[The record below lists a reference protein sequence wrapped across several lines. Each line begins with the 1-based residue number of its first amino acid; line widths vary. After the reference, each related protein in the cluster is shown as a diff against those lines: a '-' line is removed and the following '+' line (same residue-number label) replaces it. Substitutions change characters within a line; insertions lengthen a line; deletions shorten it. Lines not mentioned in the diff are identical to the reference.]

1 MNIREQHIVGGMT
14 TDMNISKFDPTKV
27 VYARNIRITQIE
39 GNQGLLCV
47 TNEKGTRQCTVTDGT
62 NPFTFGG
69 TIIGSA
75 MVDEQLVVFTHSTE
89 VTPDKIYRL
98 DKSSTPGVDFVAT
111 ALFTGNLGFDLSH
124 PLETL
129 PVYENENVKKVYWAD
144 GLNQLRCI
152 NIMKDYMSSTD
163 NTVFDAN
170 PTLELLQVLV
180 VTKRNDGGEFP
191 AGSIQYAFTYHNQY
205 GPETNVFETSPL
217 YELSPKAKGVAA
229 DGRTN
234 CSFYVQMTS
243 TDQHFDYVRAY
254 AIIRTSENGTPSVR
268 LLGDFSNSAAGISF
282 VDDGALGSSVD
293 ATSLLFV
300 GGEPVCPSTITIKDN
315 TLFLGNLKLTRPSIG
330 TLYYDSTYA
339 TIAAKVA
346 ALREA
351 GTIPLTNKAGD
362 ADSSVGSGYWFYDYT
377 IDNNRPSTRIRR
389 FKSKENYRLGF
400 IAQHNTGVW
409 SEVLWLGDYDNNI
422 LPEFVGHQTSG
433 IWELTSASGTF
444 TGVLNKLSA
453 AGYKRI
459 APVVVYP
466 QGSDRKVF
474 CQGLISATVYNVE
487 DRANNKPYSQ
497 ASWFFRPISE
507 GFGIA
512 AIPHA
517 TLYSNKLNVYSTSG
531 SVPTNILGGAEIEI
545 NGNPRIF
552 LPQLK
557 GYWAD
562 QQASD
567 EAVMAS
573 EDMISLCGNDYF
585 VDTSVVT
592 LNSPDIDLD
601 DSLQQEDFAG
611 LNMRVVGV
619 SYAGYPSVNIATYED
634 IQLTSADVTAISF
647 ETAILDYSKSKY
659 IKAGTY
665 FSTGTSFNYG
675 GLSLGV
681 NISQLLNCVIPY
693 VLYPWHSS
701 GDLIGKL
708 KVNNVEYES
717 PSLKHKVLS
726 NIWFGR
732 TTMLDSSTNVNTEDI
747 KLFDSTQS
755 SFIPLGS
762 STDSK
767 VYYGDVDTVKIYKKD
782 LLSSTNLSHVNS
794 NYNTKEPKVLGK
806 SAKLESAVR
815 APISNNKER
824 PIHGPVIL
832 LQDTGSAPEGYHYGG
847 IDEVLLKY
855 GYERNAFFP
864 VDSSDAF
871 LKINP
876 TVPIKYRSTKH
887 AVIPIAVHDGVANSY
902 IPSLYRCDALHTL
915 AGSSAKTFW
924 DDQTHNFD
932 TGYVP
937 FITEWSDTVNFNK
950 TWTTSKENY
959 KSTTPSIPTLY
970 IGELYRTFDSTE
982 MAKRFGGNSDRALLN
997 NIWKRCGDSITIAS
1011 ALTAVT
1017 SGGQRLQFVEGD
1029 TYLTRYDC
1037 LKTYPYAD
1045 DDVNSIVEIFSTDI
1059 ETRVNLDARY
1069 DNARGML
1076 DNTLV
1081 TPENINLV
1089 NRPGYEQ
1096 TNQFFTYTTQ
1106 DYTRENI
1113 DEFPS
1118 SVAITGE
1125 KVMGGDVDN
1134 WMSIPMTAVQDLDG
1148 AYGPIEY
1155 LTTFNNEVFAF
1166 QHNGFSQLLFNSRVQ
1181 IPASDGQPIE
1191 ITNGMKF
1198 QGTRYLSN
1206 KIGCSNKWSVVHSNS
1221 KLYWYD
1227 AGTKDIWAFGG
1238 QGLENLSTSLGV
1250 KGWVEQ
1256 WFEGKWGLNNVSARA
1271 GLRTLHDETY
1281 NDIYFIGGNLSA
1293 ATGYEANALV
1303 YSETLNSFISL
1314 MDYNGSEFMYNLDG
1328 KAFVINNNA
1337 IHQMWAGNYNTFFG
1351 SVKPYILRFI
1361 ANAQPT
1367 MRKVFDTVQWRSDT
1381 WSVLG
1386 KYLPNETFTKMQIWN
1401 QYQKTE
1407 VTSLTNTPGKPSP
1420 LKKKFNTFRALIPRD
1435 KLGNSLTSTDMRYK
1449 GISRINGNYAVVE
1462 LTHDGSDVYKT
1473 QFYDLEIGEFI

>member
-47 TNEKGTRQCTVTDGT
+47 TNEKGTRQCTVTYPNG
-62 NPFTFGG
+62 NLFTFGG

-98 DKSSTPGVDFVAT
+98 DKSSTSGVDFVAT

-144 GLNQLRCI
+144 GINQLRCI

-234 CSFYVQMTS
+234 CSFYVQMTT
-243 TDQHFDYVRAY
+243 TDQNFDYVRAY

-268 LLGDFSNSAAGISF
+268 LLGDFSNGPGGISF

-315 TLFLGNLKLTRPSIG
+315 TLFLGNLKLTRRSIG

-339 TIAAKVA
+339 TIADKVA

-377 IDNNRPSTRIRR
+377 INNNRPSTRMRR
-389 FKSKENYRLGF
+389 FKSKENYRLGI
-400 IAQHNTGVW
+400 IAQYNTGVW
-409 SEVLWLGDYDNNI
+409 SEVLWLGDYDNTI
-422 LPEFVGHQTSG
+422 LPEFVNHQTSG

-444 TGVLNKLSA
+444 TGILNKLAA

-487 DRANNKPYSQ
+487 DRANNRPYSQ

-512 AIPHA
+512 TIPHA
-517 TLYSNKLNVYSTSG
+517 TLFNCYAQLYDTSAASKVSNL
-531 SVPTNILGGAEIEI
+531 LGGGEIQI
-545 NGNPRIF
+545 NNNPRIF

-562 QQASD
+562 QQAS
-567 EAVMAS
+567 EESVMSS
-573 EDMISLCGNDYF
+573 EDMIALYGNDYF

-601 DSLQQEDFAG
+601 DSLQQEDFSG

-619 SYAGYPSVNIATYED
+619 AYSGFPNVQQAQYMEYTPGTGNNVALHEE
-634 IQLTSADVTAISF
+634 QL
-647 ETAILDYSKSKY
+647 LDYTKTRYVKEGIY
-659 IKAGTY
+659 YGME
-665 FSTGTSFNYG
+665 TSFNFPGFMYKR
-675 GLSLGV
+675 GV
-681 NISQLLNCVIPY
+681 DLYVPVVIF
-693 VLYPWHSS
+693 PWHSTGEIHHQQQNS
-701 GDLIGKL
+701 
-708 KVNNVEYES
+708 ES
-717 PSLKHKVLS
+717 YKAASLTHKVFS
-726 NIWFGR
+726 NLWFAR
-732 TTMLDSSTNVNTEDI
+732 TEMLQSSVNVNTKNEGI
-747 KLFDSTQS
+747 KLFDNTQS
-755 SFIPLGS
+755 SFLPLGDS
-762 STDSK
+762 ADSK

-782 LLSSTNLSHVNS
+782 LLSSANKSHAS
-794 NYNTKEPKVLGK
+794 QNYNTKQPKVLGK
-806 SAKLESAVR
+806 SASLTSTAR
-815 APISNNKER
+815 GPHTNILRDIYGPYISVSGDGTGGNYNGSIDE
-824 PIHGPVIL
+824 IL
-832 LQDTGSAPEGYHYGG
+832 L
-847 IDEVLLKY
+847 KF
-855 GYERNAFFP
+855 GYERNPLPEETAAK
-864 VDSSDAF
+864 SNAA
-871 LKINP
+871 
-876 TVPIKYRSTKH
+876 VPIKYKSTKH
-887 AVIPIAVHDGVANSY
+887 AVISIGVHDGVANSY

-915 AGSSAKTFW
+915 AGNSAKTFW
-924 DDQTHNFD
+924 DDQIHNFD

-937 FITEWSDTVNFNK
+937 FITEWSGSVDFNK

-959 KSTTPSIPTLY
+959 RNLNTKIPTLY
-970 IGELYRTFDSTE
+970 IGELYRNFTPEAEAS
-982 MAKRFGGNSDRALLN
+982 RFGGNSDKAILN
-997 NIWKRCGDSITIAS
+997 NVWKRCGDAITIAS
-1011 ALTAVT
+1011 ALTAVAN
-1017 SGGQRLQFVEGD
+1017 GGKRLNFVEGD

-1045 DDVNSIVEIFSTDI
+1045 KDVNSIVEIFSTDV

-1106 DYTRENI
+1106 DYTRESI
-1113 DEFPS
+1113 DDFPS

-1181 IPASDGQPIE
+1181 IPTSDGQPIE

-1198 QGTRYLSN
+1198 QGVRYLSN
-1206 KIGCSNKWSVVHSNS
+1206 KIGCSNKWSVAHSNS

-1238 QGLENLSTSLGV
+1238 QGLENLSTNLGV

-1256 WFEGKWGLNNVSARA
+1256 WFGGKWGLNPEATNGTRPHH
-1271 GLRTLHDETY
+1271 LRTLHDETY
-1281 NDIYFIGGNLSA
+1281 NDIYFIGGNLSGIS
-1293 ATGYEANALV
+1293 GYEANALV

-1314 MDYNGSEFMYNLDG
+1314 MDYNGSTFMYNLDG
-1328 KAFVINNNA
+1328 KAFIINNDA
-1337 IHQMWAGNYNTFFG
+1337 IHQMWAGNYNSFFG
-1351 SVKPYILRFI
+1351 AATPKPYILRFI

-1381 WSVLG
+1381 WNTLG
-1386 KYLPNETFTKMQIWN
+1386 KYLPNETFTKMQVWN
-1401 QYQKTE
+1401 QYQKTV
-1407 VTSLTNTPGKPSP
+1407 VTDLTNTPGKPSP

-1435 KLGNSLTSTDMRYK
+1435 KLGNLLTSTDMRYK
-1449 GISRINGNYAVVE
+1449 GINRINGNYAVVE
-1462 LTHDGSDVYKT
+1462 LTHDGNDVYKT